1 MPITFRRTGQH
12 SKPSPAWRTLCLLL
26 VIILAGGGSLF
37 AIYLGMGQQIPTFSS
52 ITEASSAADSAG
64 DATSSSTAST
74 SFPVSTGFSNSSQPP
89 PPPSSG
95 LLAKTADAGDA
106 YIQKILFL
114 GDSRINGMLYS
125 RQIPAA
131 NTFAENGLSHSV
143 ALNKAIVNLGTGK
156 LLTIPQAVGIRKPA
170 VMLVA
175 FGINGVAY
183 MGKTGFMKSYEAFID
198 ALLAQSP
205 DSRLIIQSILPV
217 SKAYAQ
223 KDPRMENSTI
233 DWYNQQLR
241 ALAEKKSLYYLDT
254 AQALKGADNNLDPR
268 FDKGD
273 GLHFNAAA
281 GEAILAYIRTHAIP
295 NWE

>member
-1 MPITFRRTGQH
+1 MPIIFRANRQH
-12 SKPSPAWRTLCLLL
+12 SKPSSAWRTLCLLL

-52 ITEASSAADSAG
+52 ITEASSAADFAG

>member
-1 MPITFRRTGQH
+1 MAEGL
-12 SKPSPAWRTLCLLL
+12 S
-26 VIILAGGGSLF
+26 
-37 AIYLGMGQQIPTFSS
+37 
-52 ITEASSAADSAG
+52 SSAASGGASP
-64 DATSSSTAST
+64 SSAST
-74 SFPVSTGFSNSSQPP
+74 TVSVSTGSSSPAKTTT
-89 PPPSSG
+89 PPSST

-106 YIQKILFL
+106 YTQKILFL

-125 RQIPAA
+125 RQISSA

-143 ALNKAIVNLGTGK
+143 ALNKAIIDLGTGK
-156 LLTIPQAVGIRKPA
+156 LLTIPQAVGIRKPDI
-170 VMLVA
+170 MLVA

-183 MGKTGFMKSYEAFID
+183 MGKTGFMKSYEEFID

-205 DSRLIIQSILPV
+205 DSRLSIQSILPV

-223 KDPRMENSTI
+223 KDPRMANDTI
-233 DWYNQQLR
+233 DWYNQQLLK
-241 ALAEKKSLYYLDT
+241 LAEEKNLYYLDT

-281 GEAILAYIRTHAIP
+281 GEAILTYIRTHALP
-295 NWE
+295 DWE

>member
-1 MPITFRRTGQH
+1 MAEGL
-12 SKPSPAWRTLCLLL
+12 S
-26 VIILAGGGSLF
+26 
-37 AIYLGMGQQIPTFSS
+37 
-52 ITEASSAADSAG
+52 SSAASGGASP
-64 DATSSSTAST
+64 SSAST
-74 SFPVSTGFSNSSQPP
+74 TVSVSTGSSSPAKTTT
-89 PPPSSG
+89 PPSST

-106 YIQKILFL
+106 YTQKILFL

-125 RQIPAA
+125 RQISSA

-143 ALNKAIVNLGTGK
+143 ALNKAIIDLGTGK
-156 LLTIPQAVGIRKPA
+156 LLTIPQAVGIRKPDI
-170 VMLVA
+170 MLVA

-183 MGKTGFMKSYEAFID
+183 MGKTGFMKSYEEFID

-223 KDPRMENSTI
+223 KDPRMANDTI
-233 DWYNQQLR
+233 DWYNQQLK
-241 ALAEKKSLYYLDT
+241 LAEEKNLYYLDT

-281 GEAILAYIRTHAIP
+281 GEAILTYIRTHALP
-295 NWE
+295 DWE

>member
-1 MPITFRRTGQH
+1 MSSASRRTGRH
-12 SKPSPAWRTLCLLL
+12 GKPSAAWRTISLLL
-26 VIILAGGGSLF
+26 VIVLAGGGSLF
-37 AIYLGMGQQIPTFSS
+37 AIYLGLQRQIPTISPMAEGLS
-52 ITEASSAADSAG
+52 SSAASGGASP
-64 DATSSSTAST
+64 SSAST
-74 SFPVSTGFSNSSQPP
+74 TVSVSTGSSSPAKTTT
-89 PPPSSG
+89 PPSST

-106 YIQKILFL
+106 YTQKILFL

-125 RQIPAA
+125 RQISSA

-143 ALNKAIVNLGTGK
+143 ALNKAIIDLGTGK
-156 LLTIPQAVGIRKPA
+156 LLTIPQAVGIRKPDI
-170 VMLVA
+170 MLVA

-183 MGKTGFMKSYEAFID
+183 MGKTGFMKSYEEFID

-223 KDPRMENSTI
+223 KDPRMANDTI
-233 DWYNQQLR
+233 DWYNQQLLK
-241 ALAEKKSLYYLDT
+241 LAEEKNLYYLDT

-281 GEAILAYIRTHAIP
+281 GEAILTYIRTHALP
-295 NWE
+295 DWE

>member
-1 MPITFRRTGQH
+1 MSSTSRRTGRH
-12 SKPSPAWRTLCLLL
+12 GKPSAAWRTISLLL
-26 VIILAGGGSLF
+26 VIVLAGGGSLF
-37 AIYLGMGQQIPTFSS
+37 AIYLGLQRQIPTISPMAEGLS
-52 ITEASSAADSAG
+52 SSAASGGASP
-64 DATSSSTAST
+64 SSAST
-74 SFPVSTGFSNSSQPP
+74 TVSVSTGSSSPAKTTT
-89 PPPSSG
+89 PPSST

-106 YIQKILFL
+106 YTQKILFL

-125 RQIPAA
+125 RQISSA

-143 ALNKAIVNLGTGK
+143 ALNKAIIDLGTGK
-156 LLTIPQAVGIRKPA
+156 LLTIPQAVGIRKPDI
-170 VMLVA
+170 MLVA
-175 FGINGVAY
+175 FGINY
-183 MGKTGFMKSYEAFID
+183 MGKTGFMKSYEEFID

-223 KDPRMENSTI
+223 KDPRMANDTI
-233 DWYNQQLR
+233 DWYNQQLLK
-241 ALAEKKSLYYLDT
+241 LAEEKNLYYLDT

-281 GEAILAYIRTHAIP
+281 GEAILTYIRTHALP
-295 NWE
+295 DWE